1 MSDHGKS
8 IKTLAHE
15 ALMNS
20 FSYEDSSQQSFTKGY
35 EIGFSVCLSRAERA
49 EAAGLRELVSD
60 VADARD
66 TDEAWAQSERC
77 YDYISEERRALSH
90 PPPPV
95 GGGGAVSGGT
105 RTNCQIQSFLRL
117 HV

>member
-49 EAAGLRELVSD
+49 ESALQDIERILASMTQLGSMKYVAALKVFEDSFVVIAGICES
-60 VADARD
+60 AQKKARN
-66 TDEAWAQSERC
+66 Q
-77 YDYISEERRALSH
+77 
-90 PPPPV
+90 
-95 GGGGAVSGGT
+95 
-105 RTNCQIQSFLRL
+105 
-117 HV
+117 